1 MNEKKLYAVYDNGEL
16 LGEYDSFKITELLQI
31 PCREISSFA
40 NSGSLY
46 NKRYTFK
53 EVDMLAR
60 EWDRVRLEIL
70 AAGR

>member
-1 MNEKKLYAVYDNGEL
+1 MEAKKLYAVYDNGEL
-16 LGEYDSFKITELLQI
+16 LGEYDPLKITEFLQI
-31 PCREISSFA
+31 SCQEISSFA

-46 NKRYTFK
+46 KGKYTFK

-70 AAGR
+70 NAGR

>member
-1 MNEKKLYAVYDNGEL
+1 MEARKLYAVYDNGEL

-31 PCREISSFA
+31 PFQEISIFA

-46 NKRYTFK
+46 EGRYTFK

>member
-1 MNEKKLYAVYDNGEL
+1 MEENKIYAVYDNGEL
-16 LGEYDSFKITELLQI
+16 LGEYDAFRIAELLQI

-40 NSGSLY
+40 NSGLLY

>member
-1 MNEKKLYAVYDNGEL
+1 MEAEKLYAVYDNDEL
-16 LGEYDSFKITELLQI
+16 LGEYDSLKIKGLLGISDQ
-31 PCREISSFA
+31 EINRFA
-40 NSGSLY
+40 NAGSLY
-46 NKRYTFK
+46 KGRYTFK